1 MTTTEVIKVL
11 IPTIVHNKGMHQQDG
26 LSGFACTGLDC
37 TKCPFQKDNAS
48 CIDNIVTFLTR
59 INLQNFDQL
68 DINSY
73 KQSNPEWFI

>member
-1 MTTTEVIKVL
+1 MTTNEVIKVL
-11 IPTIVHNKGMHQQDG
+11 IPTIVRNKEKHQQNKF
-26 LSGFACTGLDC
+26 GFNCTGLSC
-37 TKCPFQKDNAS
+37 TGCPFEADDTL
-48 CIDNIVTFLTR
+48 CTHNITRFLTR

>member
-1 MTTTEVIKVL
+1 MTTNEVIKVL
-11 IPTIVHNKGMHQQDG
+11 IPTIIRNKEKHQQNRFGFNCGG
-26 LSGFACTGLDC
+26 LHCIG
-37 TKCPFQKDNAS
+37 CPFQEDDTL
-48 CIDNIVTFLTR
+48 CTHNITRFLTR

>member
-11 IPTIVHNKGMHQQDG
+11 IPTIVRNKGKHQQNEV
-26 LSGFACTGLDC
+26 SGFSCTGLIC
-37 TKCPFQKDNAS
+37 IGCPFEEDNTS
-48 CIDNIVTFLTR
+48 CTHNITRFLTS

-68 DINSY
+68 DVNSY